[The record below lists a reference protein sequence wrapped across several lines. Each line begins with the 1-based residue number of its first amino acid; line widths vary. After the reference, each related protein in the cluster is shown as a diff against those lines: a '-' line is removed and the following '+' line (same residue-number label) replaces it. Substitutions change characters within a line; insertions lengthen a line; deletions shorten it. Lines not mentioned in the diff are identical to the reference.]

1 MTIRPLII
9 FILSASLSAQII
21 REIPVL
27 KPEQEAWL
35 QSDLAETSRLLH
47 QKIREGKPDATL
59 LYNLGYLHH
68 LLGEDGDALNFL
80 QKTIENR
87 PEDPYAY
94 LKIADIYEQSGN
106 VLGALTQVRRIS
118 DKNNDNYD
126 VMMTLARLYTRNGQ
140 KKEAE
145 KVYLNIIDNNE
156 DEILPRV
163 ALAAIYR
170 QSKRYQEAK
179 KLLEENKTI
188 YPEDILLKEKAL
200 LYGAMGSVGPAADCL
215 KQMCDQYPGNAE
227 IQQYVDTLKI
237 RYGISYTPKPYQV
250 PRYNYRIDPTE
261 KLDYKVEYGFI
272 TLGWLN
278 VRMLPAKTIN
288 GRETYP
294 ILFYINS
301 NPAFGMIIELH
312 ALYEAFIDGET
323 MNTIRSRAY
332 TSGDER
338 YLAREYNFLYDK
350 GIFRAQIIF
359 GDGRFGMLEKP
370 LPSNAQDGV
379 SMLYFARGV
388 VSNKTGGTTTVV
400 IDEQYKFGYIKYL
413 NETEPLEINDKDVEA
428 VKIFARAEFK
438 GVAGMNGDAWGW
450 LSADARCIPLKGK
463 VSIIVGSIT
472 LEVDEDPEN
481 NVIDGKD

>member
-1 MTIRPLII
+1 MIRPLVILL
-9 FILSASLSAQII
+9 LSASLSAQII
-21 REIPVL
+21 REVPVL
-27 KPEQEAWL
+27 KAEQEAWL
-35 QSDLAETSRLLH
+35 KGDLSETSRLLH
-47 QKIREGKPDATL
+47 QKIKEGAPDVTL
-59 LYNLGYLHH
+59 FYNLGFIHH
-68 LLGEDGDALNFL
+68 MLGEDGDALNFL
-80 QKTIENR
+80 QKAIENK
-87 PEDPYAY
+87 PENPYAY
-94 LKIADIYEQSGN
+94 LKIAEIYAASGN

-118 DKNNDNYD
+118 DKNSDNFD
-126 VMMTLARLYTRNGQ
+126 VMMTLARLYILNGQ
-140 KKEAE
+140 KTEAE

-170 QSKRYQEAK
+170 ESRRYQEAK
-179 KLLEENKTI
+179 KLLEENQKI
-188 YPEDILLKEKAL
+188 YPEDILLKERAR
-200 LYGAMGSVGPAADCL
+200 LYSAMGSTGPATDCL
-215 KQMCDQYPGNAE
+215 KQMCDQYPNNSE

-237 RYGISYTPKPYQV
+237 KYGISYTPKLYQV
-250 PRYNYRIDPTE
+250 PRYNYRIDPAE
-261 KLDYKVEYGFI
+261 KLDYVVEYGFI

-278 VRMLPAKTIN
+278 VRMLPAETIN
-288 GRETYP
+288 GRKTYP

-312 ALYEAFIDGET
+312 ALYEAFIDAET

-332 TSGDER
+332 TTGDDR
-338 YLAREYNFLYDK
+338 YLAREYNFQYDEGK
-350 GIFRAQIIF
+350 FKAQIIF
-359 GDGRFGMLEKP
+359 GDGRYGMLEKP

-388 VSNKTGGTTTVV
+388 VSNRTGGTTTVV
-400 IDEQYKFGYIKYL
+400 IDEEYKFGYIKYL
-413 NETEPLEINDKDVEA
+413 NETETLEINDRDVEA

-450 LSADARCIPLKGK
+450 MSADAQCVPLKGK

-481 NVIDGKD
+481 NVVDGKD